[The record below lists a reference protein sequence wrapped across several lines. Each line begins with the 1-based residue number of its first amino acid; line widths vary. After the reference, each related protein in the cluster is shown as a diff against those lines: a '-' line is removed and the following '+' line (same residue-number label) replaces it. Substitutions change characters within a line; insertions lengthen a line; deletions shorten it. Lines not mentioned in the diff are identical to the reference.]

1 MKCHVTL
8 VPGRFALEF
17 SSVGQTLSAF
27 SRYRITV
34 ITSTH
39 RNETA

>member
-17 SSVGQTLSAF
+17 SSVGQALSDF
-27 SRYRITV
+27 FKVKNYNDYKHSQK
-34 ITSTH
+34 
-39 RNETA
+39 